1 MGTGCSA
8 SRPSS
13 PSTALAVAPAAAGAA
28 QWTAG
33 SPRGDVEATVAQRGG
48 MLTLTARRAGRTVV
62 HAALGHA
69 TGPLRRIRRDRRT
82 EAFTTPAGKRREH
95 RLDATRLRL
104 AFPRRSLELLVAA
117 DGVAFRAR
125 GAHRDAVR
133 WRAAG
138 ASRAWLQEL
147 TFNYERPYRPTRLGA
162 APRGKYAYPALV
174 RTPAG
179 DYALL
184 SESGL
189 PPRAAAG
196 HLVRGARGLRVA
208 LPSGERATAGT
219 PWRLAVLGPA
229 ATVVGS
235 DLPLSLGRPSRIA
248 DTSWIVPGRAAW
260 SWWADS
266 SSPRRLGDQQRHVDA
281 AAAAG
286 WEYVLVDEG
295 WDPAWLPGLVA
306 YAAQRGVRILLW
318 ADRHDLA
325 SGRELAAFLDRSAA
339 WGVAGVKLDFL
350 ESDRAPRMRYMARAA
365 RAAARRELV
374 VAFHGVTVPRGF
386 QRTWP
391 NALTFEGV
399 YGAEHAKPGRPID
412 PVHDVDLVF
421 TRNAIGSMDYTPAAL
436 SARGQVSTMAHRL
449 AQAIAFESGLQHY
462 ADRPESY
469 ASHPAALA
477 LLAAAPAAWDDTR
490 LLAGRPGT
498 YATVARR
505 AGAAWFVGGLSATPA
520 RTETL
525 RLGFLAPGRAYAATV
540 VTDDGAGGLA
550 ATSRTVTAADAI
562 AVPVAADGGFTVQF
576 APTWD
581 SANRR

>member
-1 MGTGCSA
+1 MLRLA
-8 SRPSS
+8 PILAAA
-13 PSTALAVAPAAAGAA
+13 ALAAAPAAADAA
-28 QWTAG
+28 QWTAS
-33 SPRGDVEATVAQRGG
+33 SPQGDVEATVAQRGG
-48 MLTLTARRAGRTVV
+48 TLTLTARRAGHTVV
-62 HAALGHA
+62 RAALGRA
-69 TGPLRRIRRDRRT
+69 TGELRRSRRGRRT
-82 EAFTTPAGKRREH
+82 ETFTTPAGKRRAH

-104 AFPRRSLELLVAA
+104 AFPRRSLELLVAD

-133 WRAAG
+133 WRTAG
-138 ASRAWLQEL
+138 ASRAWLQKL
-147 TFNYERPYRPTRLGA
+147 KFNYENPYRPTRLRA
-162 APRGKYAYPALV
+162 AHRGKYAYPALL

-189 PPRAAAG
+189 PAHAAAG
-196 HLVRGARGLRVA
+196 HLVQGARGLRVA
-208 LPSGERATAGT
+208 LPSGEKATPGT
-219 PWRLAVLGPA
+219 SWRLAVLGSA

-235 DLPLSLGRPSRIA
+235 DLPLALGRPSRIA
-248 DTSWIVPGRAAW
+248 DASWIVPGRAAW

-295 WDPAWLPGLVA
+295 WDAAWLPELVA
-306 YAAQRGVRILLW
+306 YATQRDVRVLLW
-318 ADRHDLA
+318 ADWHDLA
-325 SGRELAAFLDRSAA
+325 TGRERAAFLDRIAG

-350 ESDRAPRMRYMARAA
+350 ESDRAPRMRFMAAAA

-436 SARGQVSTMAHRL
+436 SARGQASTMAHRL

-469 ASHPAALA
+469 AAHPAALT
-477 LLAAAPAAWDDTR
+477 LLEAAPAAWDDTR
-490 LLAGRPGT
+490 LLAGEPGM

-505 AGAAWFVGGLSATPA
+505 AGEAWFVGGLSATPA
-520 RTETL
+520 RIETL
-525 RLGFLAPGRAYAATV
+525 RLGFLAPGRAYTATV

-550 ATSRTVTAADAI
+550 STARTVTAADAI
-562 AVPVAADGGFTVQF
+562 EVPVAADGGFTVQLTP
-576 APTWD
+576 A
-581 SANRR
+581 

>member
-1 MGTGCSA
+1 ML
-8 SRPSS
+8 RP
-13 PSTALAVAPAAAGAA
+13 ALILAVALVVAAPPAAGAA
-28 QWTAG
+28 QWTAR
-33 SPRGDVEATVAQRGG
+33 SPGGEVVATVAKRGG
-48 MLTLTARRAGRTVV
+48 KLTLAARRDGRTVLR
-62 HAALGHA
+62 AALGRS
-69 TGPLRRIRRDRRT
+69 TGDLRSARRDRRT
-82 EAFTTPAGKRREH
+82 DAFTTPAGKRREH
-95 RLDATRLRL
+95 RLDARRLRL
-104 AFPRRSLELLVAA
+104 AFPRRSIELLVAG

-125 GAHRDAVR
+125 GEHRDAVR
-133 WRAAG
+133 WRAAP
-138 ASRAWLQEL
+138 ASRTWLQTL
-147 TFNYERPYRPTRLGA
+147 RSNYENPYRSVRMRA
-162 APRGKYAYPALV
+162 ARRGEYAYPALL

-184 SESGL
+184 TESGL
-189 PPRAAAG
+189 PWHAAAG
-196 HLVRGARGLRVA
+196 HLVRGARGDLRVA
-208 LPSGERATAGT
+208 LPSGEKATRGT
-219 PWRLAVLGPA
+219 SWRLAVLGPA

-235 DLPLSLGRPSRIA
+235 DLPLALGRPSRIR

-266 SSPRRLGDQQRHVDA
+266 SSPRRLADQQHHVDA

-295 WDPAWLPGLVA
+295 WDAAWAPDLVR

-318 ADRHDLA
+318 ADWHDLA
-325 SGRELAAFLDRSAA
+325 TGHERTRFLDRVAR

-350 ESDRAPRMRYMARAA
+350 QSDRAPRMAFMAAAA

-374 VAFHGVTVPRGF
+374 VAYHGVTVPRGF

-412 PVHDVDLVF
+412 PAHDVDLVF

-436 SARGQVSTMAHRL
+436 SARGQASTMAHRL

-469 ASHPAALA
+469 AAHPAALA
-477 LLAAAPAAWDDTR
+477 LLEAAPAAWDDTR
-490 LLAGRPGT
+490 LLAGAPGT

-505 AGAAWFVGGLSATPA
+505 AGEAWFVGGLSATPA

-525 RLGFLAPGRAYAATV
+525 ALRFLAPGRAYTATV
-540 VTDDGAGGLA
+540 ITDDGARGLA
-550 ATSRTVTAADAI
+550 ASTRTVRAEDALT
-562 AVPVAADGGFTVQF
+562 VPVAADGGFTVQF
-576 APTWD
+576 APA
-581 SANRR
+581 S

>member
-1 MGTGCSA
+1 MG
-8 SRPSS
+8 RRMLR
-13 PSTALAVAPAAAGAA
+13 LAPILAAATLAAAPAAAGAA
-28 QWTAG
+28 QWTAT
-33 SPRGDVEATVAQRGG
+33 SPQGDVAATVAQRGG
-48 MLTLTARRAGRTVV
+48 TLTLIARREGRTVV
-62 HAALGHA
+62 RAALGRA
-69 TGPLRRIRRDRRT
+69 TGALRHARRDRRT
-82 EAFTTPAGKRREH
+82 ETFATPAGKRRAH
-95 RLDATRLRL
+95 RFDATRLRL
-104 AFPRRSLELLVAA
+104 AFPRRSLELLVAG

-138 ASRAWLQEL
+138 ASRAWLQKL
-147 TFNYERPYRPTRLGA
+147 TFNYENPYRPTRLRA
-162 APRGKYAYPALV
+162 ARPGKYAYPALL
-174 RTPAG
+174 RTPVG

-189 PPRAAAG
+189 PAHAAAG
-196 HLVRGARGLRVA
+196 HLVRGAGGLWAA
-208 LPSGERATAGT
+208 LPSGEKATAVT
-219 PWRLAVLGPA
+219 SWRFAVLGSA

-235 DLPLSLGRPSRIA
+235 DLPLALGHPSRIA
-248 DTSWIVPGRAAW
+248 DASWIVPGRAAW

-295 WDPAWLPGLVA
+295 WNPAWLPELVA
-306 YAAQRGVRILLW
+306 YAAERGVRVLLW
-318 ADRHDLA
+318 ADWHDLA
-325 SGRELAAFLDRSAA
+325 TGRERAAFLDRIAG

-350 ESDRAPRMRYMARAA
+350 ESDRAPRMRFMAVAA

-436 SARGQVSTMAHRL
+436 SARGQASTMAHRL
-449 AQAIAFESGLQHY
+449 AQAIAFESGLQNY

-469 ASHPAALA
+469 AAHPAALG
-477 LLAAAPAAWDDTR
+477 LLKAAPAAWDDTR
-490 LLAGRPGT
+490 LLAGEPGA

-525 RLGFLAPGRAYAATV
+525 RLGFLAPGRRYTASV

-550 ATSRTVTAADAI
+550 ASALTVTAADTLE
-562 AVPVAADGGFTVQF
+562 VPVAADGGFTAQF
-576 APTWD
+576 AP
-581 SANRR
+581 A

>member
-1 MGTGCSA
+1 MLRLA
-8 SRPSS
+8 PILAAA
-13 PSTALAVAPAAAGAA
+13 ALAAAPAAADAA
-28 QWTAG
+28 QWTAS
-33 SPRGDVEATVAQRGG
+33 SPQGDVEATVAQRGG
-48 MLTLTARRAGRTVV
+48 TLTLTARRAGHTVV
-62 HAALGHA
+62 RAALGRA
-69 TGPLRRIRRDRRT
+69 TGELRRSRRGRRT
-82 EAFTTPAGKRREH
+82 ETFTTPAGKRRAH

-104 AFPRRSLELLVAA
+104 AFPRRSLELLVAD

-133 WRAAG
+133 WRTAG
-138 ASRAWLQEL
+138 ASRAWLQKL
-147 TFNYERPYRPTRLGA
+147 KFNYENPYRPTRLRA
-162 APRGKYAYPALV
+162 AHRGKYAYPALL

-189 PPRAAAG
+189 PAHAAAG
-196 HLVRGARGLRVA
+196 HLVQGARGLRVA
-208 LPSGERATAGT
+208 LPSGEKATPGT
-219 PWRLAVLGPA
+219 SWRLAVLGSA

-235 DLPLSLGRPSRIA
+235 DLPLALGRPSRIA
-248 DTSWIVPGRAAW
+248 DASWIVPGRAAW

-295 WDPAWLPGLVA
+295 WDAAWLPELVA
-306 YAAQRGVRILLW
+306 YATQRAVRVLLW
-318 ADRHDLA
+318 ADWHDLA
-325 SGRELAAFLDRSAA
+325 TGRERAAFLDRIAG

-350 ESDRAPRMRYMARAA
+350 ESDRAPRMRFMAAAA

-436 SARGQVSTMAHRL
+436 SARGQASTMAHRL

-469 ASHPAALA
+469 AAHPAALT
-477 LLAAAPAAWDDTR
+477 LLEAAPAAWDDTR
-490 LLAGRPGT
+490 LLAGEPGM

-505 AGAAWFVGGLSATPA
+505 AGEAWFVGGLSATPA
-520 RTETL
+520 RIETL
-525 RLGFLAPGRAYAATV
+525 RLGFLAPGRAYTATV

-550 ATSRTVTAADAI
+550 STARTVTAADAI
-562 AVPVAADGGFTVQF
+562 EVPVAADGGFTVQLTP
-576 APTWD
+576 A
-581 SANRR
+581 